1 MINIRKE
8 QPADYA
14 AVYELVKQAFE
25 HAEHTDH
32 NEPNLVNRLR
42 QSPFYLPEL
51 ALVAE
56 TGGIIVGHIMFTET
70 RGGDSRQLLLAPLS
84 VLPQYQNCGIGSAL
98 IKEGHRKAK
107 ELGYEYCFLVGH
119 VGYVR
124 ASALGVTCSLEFPDE
139 NFMGIDLQGGR
150 RLLNAELILAP
161 VFLD

>member
-1 MINIRKE
+1 MINIRRE

-32 NEPNLVNRLR
+32 DEHNLVNRLR

-70 RGGDSRQLLLAPLS
+70 RVGDSRQLLLAPLS

-98 IKEGHRKAK
+98 IKEGQRKAK
-107 ELGYEYCFLVGH
+107 EIGYE
-119 VGYVR
+119 
-124 ASALGVTCSLEFPDE
+124 
-139 NFMGIDLQGGR
+139 
-150 RLLNAELILAP
+150 
-161 VFLD
+161 

>member
-107 ELGYEYCFLVGH
+107 ELGY
-119 VGYVR
+119 
-124 ASALGVTCSLEFPDE
+124 
-139 NFMGIDLQGGR
+139 
-150 RLLNAELILAP
+150 
-161 VFLD
+161 

>member
-1 MINIRKE
+1 MINIRRE

-32 NEPNLVNRLR
+32 DEHNLVNRLR

-70 RGGDSRQLLLAPLS
+70 
-84 VLPQYQNCGIGSAL
+84 GSE
-98 IKEGHRKAK
+98 IPGS
-107 ELGYEYCFLVGH
+107 CFW
-119 VGYVR
+119 R
-124 ASALGVTCSLEFPDE
+124 RCPFCRNTKIAASA
-139 NFMGIDLQGGR
+139 
-150 RLLNAELILAP
+150 AP
-161 VFLD
+161 